1 MITVMEFGKKLLIA
15 DYVVLLGLV
24 IVQLIFSEIDLSAII
39 IAWIAQVGISSGMYY
54 WKARHENR
62 MKIPINVIKSL
73 PKNMRSEIDLTQII
87 VAIVQSE

>member
-1 MITVMEFGKKLLIA
+1 MEFGKKLLIA
-15 DYVVLLGLV
+15 DYAVLLALV
-24 IVQLIFSEIDLSAII
+24 IVQMIFREIDFSAIT
-39 IAWIAQVGISSGMYY
+39 IAWMAQIAVSSGFYY

-62 MKIPINVIKSL
+62 MKVPINVIKSL